1 MRYFFAF
8 QKLLYCYI
16 VTLVTQKLFSE
27 TVNCYLLFV
36 ICNAKMKSEVRSLRE
51 WSLSSYENL
60 SLCSPCGP
68 WIFLVAYGKKYI
80 IAGIF
85 IYYLGIEIAFQNH
98 RIGQILPSNILIHIK
113 RHHDYVFLRY
123 TLTHQI
129 VMINLFQKPRLTTST
144 STRNDFYLTIVSPMN
159 QLLQINLSIYI
170 RCHNHLF
177 RFYCKF
183 TINSE

>member
-1 MRYFFAF
+1 MSIQAIHNTL
-8 QKLLYCYI
+8 KSLYH
-16 VTLVTQKLFSE
+16 L
-27 TVNCYLLFV
+27 YL
-36 ICNAKMKSEVRSLRE
+36 I
-51 WSLSSYENL
+51 
-60 SLCSPCGP
+60 
-68 WIFLVAYGKKYI
+68 KKYI

-144 STRNDFYLTIVSPMN
+144 SPRYDFHLTIVSPMN